1 MAHQYLSFSR
11 PVDRKQQEFSP
22 LVDEYYL
29 DRNGILQV
37 KPVQRDQQAM
47 IESVEYTKLDEI
59 YDAFL
64 NSGLGSPQFVI
75 DGLIQ
80 EREDYF
86 SELDLLNSVD
96 QLFDS
101 YKQEYGI
108 KGDLS
113 KAELYGLIKE
123 RAETAQ
129 NEIKLKWSEFN
140 ETQKTQ
146 SSTLKQESE
155 QKEFHPDSTE
165 SARQELA

>member
-29 DRNGILQV
+29 DRNGILQL

-59 YDAFL
+59 FEAFL
-64 NSGLGSPQFVI
+64 NSGLKSSKVVI
-75 DGLIQ
+75 DSLIQ
-80 EREDYF
+80 DREDYF

-96 QLFDS
+96 ELFDS

-113 KAELYGLIKE
+113 KAELYGLIKS
-123 RAETAQ
+123 RADEAQ
-129 NEIKLKWSEFN
+129 NEIKLKWSELN

-155 QKEFHPDSTE
+155 QKEFYPDSTQG
-165 SARQELA
+165 A